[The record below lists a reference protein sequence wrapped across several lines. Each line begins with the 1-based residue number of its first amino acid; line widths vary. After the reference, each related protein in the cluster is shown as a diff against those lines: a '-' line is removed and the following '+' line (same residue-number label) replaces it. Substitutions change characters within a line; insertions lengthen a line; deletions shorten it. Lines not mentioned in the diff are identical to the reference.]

1 MNKLRACLAASGAF
15 LLIGVLYTPAAH
27 AQTDPRRATPP
38 AGRALVFVFRGE
50 RPPVDARVPISV
62 NAEAVGQL
70 ASGTFLVATVA
81 PGRTFVR
88 SGDRVL
94 SAVAFQAEP
103 NRSYFVRVEA
113 VSGTRPVRTETR
125 LVSEAEGRR
134 AIGQSQFAGAAPAVI
149 AAPRATAPA
158 PKPTPKPAPPP
169 RAAKPAAPPPEAA
182 KPAPQAARPAPPPPK
197 AAPAAAR
204 EPEEAGWDIALIAK
218 GGIFKMASGDQLVGG
233 VPSTFDTT
241 SKPAAGVELEWR
253 SRSGL
258 ALGGE
263 VFYYKNEL
271 VTRTPT
277 VLTAQQ
283 EVYAAMLNGK
293 YYFRAADWFYPYVGA
308 GAGLAAASYGG
319 DLTGKASGAAFQGL
333 AGAEFRFDG
342 IGLHLQFKYL
352 AATTDGKL
360 ANGTSE
366 KVKVGGAGVLAGIS
380 FIF

>member
-1 MNKLRACLAASGAF
+1 MNKLRACLAASGAV
-15 LLIGVLYTPAAH
+15 LLIGVLSTPVAH
-27 AQTDPRRATPP
+27 AQGDPRRATPP
-38 AGRALVFVFRGE
+38 TGRALVFVFRGE
-50 RPPVDARVPISV
+50 RPPVDARVPVSV

-70 ASGTFLVATVA
+70 GSGTFLVATVA

-103 NRSYFVRVEA
+103 NRSYFIRIEA

-134 AIGQSQFAGAAPAVI
+134 AIGQSQFAGAPPAVI
-149 AAPRATAPA
+149 AAPRAAA

-169 RAAKPAAPPPEAA
+169 RVAKPAAPPPPAA
-182 KPAPQAARPAPPPPK
+182 KPAPQAARPTPPPPAPK

-204 EPEEAGWDIALIAK
+204 APEEAGWDIALIAK
-218 GGIFKMASGDQLVGG
+218 GGIFKMASGDQQVGG

-271 VTRTPT
+271 VTNTPT
-277 VLTAQQ
+277 VLTAEQK
-283 EVYAAMLNGK
+283 VYAAMLNGK
-293 YYFRAADWFYPYVGA
+293 YYFHAADWFYPYVGA
-308 GAGLAAASYGG
+308 GAGLATASYGG
-319 DLTGKASGAAFQGL
+319 NLTGKASGPAFQGL

-342 IGLHLQFKYL
+342 IGLQLQFKYL

-360 ANGTSE
+360 ANGATE

>member
-1 MNKLRACLAASGAF
+1 MNRPRPWLAVSGAL
-15 LLIGVLYTPAAH
+15 LLIGALSAPVAH
-27 AQTDPRRATPP
+27 AQKDPRRATPP
-38 AGRALVFVFRGE
+38 PGRALVFVFRGE
-50 RPPVDARVPISV
+50 REPVDVKVPVSV

-70 ASGTFLVATVA
+70 ASGTFLTAIVA

-103 NRSYFVRVEA
+103 NRTYFVRVEA
-113 VSGTRPVRTETR
+113 VAGTRPVRTETR
-125 LVSEAEGRR
+125 LATEAEGRR
-134 AIGQSQFAGAAPAVI
+134 AVAQTQFAGAAPAVI
-149 AAPRATAPA
+149 AAPRAAAPA
-158 PKPTPKPAPPP
+158 PKPSPQVAKPAPPP
-169 RAAKPAAPPPEAA
+169 PAT
-182 KPAPQAARPAPPPPK
+182 KPAPQAAKPASPPPAK
-197 AAPAAAR
+197 RAAPAVAPK
-204 EPEEAGWDIALIAK
+204 PEEAGWDIALIAK
-218 GGIFKMASGDQLVGG
+218 GGAFKMASADQMVGG
-233 VPSTFDTT
+233 VASTFDTA
-241 SKPAAGVELEWR
+241 SKPAVGIELEWR

-271 VTRTPT
+271 VA
-277 VLTAQQ
+277 TATGLAAEQNA
-283 EVYAAMLNGK
+283 YATMLNGK

-308 GAGLAAASYGG
+308 GAGLVTSSYGG
-319 DLTGKASGAAFQGL
+319 NLTGKASGPAFQGL

-352 AATTDGKL
+352 AATTEGKL
-360 ANGTSE
+360 ATTGATE

>member
-1 MNKLRACLAASGAF
+1 MNELRACLAMSGAV
-15 LLIGVLYTPAAH
+15 LLIGALSAPLAH

-38 AGRALVFVFRGE
+38 PGRALVFVFRSE
-50 RPPVDARVPISV
+50 REPVDARVPVSV
-62 NAEAVGQL
+62 NAESVGQL
-70 ASGTFLVATVA
+70 ASGTFLTATVA

-103 NRSYFVRVEA
+103 NRSYFVRIEA

-125 LVSEAEGRR
+125 LVTEAEGRR
-134 AIGQSQFAGAAPAVI
+134 AIAQGRFAGAAPAVI
-149 AAPRATAPA
+149 AAPKAA

-169 RAAKPAAPPPEAA
+169 RVAKPAAPPPAAA
-182 KPAPQAARPAPPPPK
+182 KPAPRVARPAPPP
-197 AAPAAAR
+197 AARPAPTVAR
-204 EPEEAGWDIALIAK
+204 EPEEAGWDIALILK
-218 GGIFKMASGDQLVGG
+218 GGGFKMASGDQMVGG
-233 VPSTFDTT
+233 VASTFDTT
-241 SKPAAGVELEWR
+241 SKPAGGIELEWR

-271 VTRTPT
+271 VATATT
-277 VLTAQQ
+277 LTAEQ
-283 EVYAAMLNGK
+283 EAYAAMLNGK
-293 YYFRAADWFYPYVGA
+293 YYFGVSDWFYPYVGA
-308 GAGLAAASYGG
+308 GAGVVTTSYGG
-319 DLTGKASGAAFQGL
+319 NLTGKASGPAFQGL
-333 AGAEFRFDG
+333 AGAEFRFEG

-352 AATTDGKL
+352 AATTEGKL
-360 ANGTSE
+360 AATGATE